1 MEQPQ
6 RSWQEQPPQLCP
18 GRAEFPV
25 GSARGRGSTPRG
37 SCLVP
42 SLLAAEVFRSC
53 AVILGS
59 SAIVWLPEGCW
70 AGVGSLSSDS
80 LMNSRPANEDWLR
93 ASSLASALRQE
104 KGFTGLSGSS
114 HSSPAQRNSGKD
126 PSAWGGGVWDPCPH
140 RVWGAGPRQP
150 PGAELGRGLP
160 RGAGG
165 EMWVLFSATPIYIQ
179 LWGPQIKEDM
189 DLLVQIQRRP

>member
-25 GSARGRGSTPRG
+25 GSAHGRGSTPKG

-104 KGFTGLSGSS
+104 KGFLQNSQAAPTPHQHRGTVERTPQLGVEEFGILVPTESGVQGPDSLQVLSWAGGCPGGLV
-114 HSSPAQRNSGKD
+114 GKC
-126 PSAWGGGVWDPCPH
+126 GCCF
-140 RVWGAGPRQP
+140 QP
-150 PGAELGRGLP
+150 PQSTSSSGAL
-160 RGAGG
+160 
-165 EMWVLFSATPIYIQ
+165 S
-179 LWGPQIKEDM
+179 
-189 DLLVQIQRRP
+189 